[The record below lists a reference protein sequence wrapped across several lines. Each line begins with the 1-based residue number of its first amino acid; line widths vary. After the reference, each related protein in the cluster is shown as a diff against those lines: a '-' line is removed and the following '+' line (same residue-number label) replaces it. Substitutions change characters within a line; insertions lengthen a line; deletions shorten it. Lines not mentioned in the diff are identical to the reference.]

1 MEEDYE
7 KCKKYDDPNYG
18 GEPFELK
25 GKFEK
30 PEFEDGTQFKDHK
43 EDDKKVE
50 DNDKENGKSTIVGK
64 DCADKEEKIG
74 V

>member
-18 GEPFELK
+18 GEPLELK

-30 PEFEDGTQFKDHK
+30 AKFEDGTQFKDH
-43 EDDKKVE
+43 EEVDRKVE
-50 DNDKENGKSTIVGK
+50 DNAKESGKAKEVGK
-64 DCADKEEKIG
+64 DCADKDEKLG
-74 V
+74 E

>member
-18 GEPFELK
+18 GEPLELK

-30 PEFEDGTQFKDHK
+30 AEFEDGT
-43 EDDKKVE
+43 
-50 DNDKENGKSTIVGK
+50 
-64 DCADKEEKIG
+64 
-74 V
+74 